1 MGQYGNQPDFIT
13 TDIKSIDNLN
23 GFISDTPSSA
33 SYLGGS
39 LIYIGGQTG
48 AQNLCAIPA
57 GVVGPSVVTGLSSI
71 GVAGSMGSGYT
82 TATAVPTLGGSTG
95 SSGLKVDI
103 VADTVTQVITSIT
116 INDPGTGYQNGDT
129 VTVNQSPTAQNAVF
143 RVVAAPGLP
152 TLLDNAIT
160 FAAPPQGA
168 WFPVPVDY
176 VMNTN
181 TTVTLLL
188 AGK

>member
-1 MGQYGNQPDFIT
+1 MGQYANQPDFIT
-13 TDIKSIDNLN
+13 NSIQPVAPVAVGSLTAADSLN
-23 GFISDTPSSA
+23 GSV
-33 SYLGGS
+33 L
-39 LIYIGGQTG
+39 YIGTSAPG
-48 AQNLCAIPA
+48 NLQVIPA
-57 GVVGPSVVTGLSSI
+57 GRVGPSVVTGLSSI

-143 RVVAAPGLP
+143 RVVASPGLP
-152 TLLDNAIT
+152 G
-160 FAAPPQGA
+160 AAQAQVFVNVPQGE
-168 WFPVPVDY
+168 WFPVVVDY
-176 VMNTN
+176 VLSDS
-181 TTVTLLL
+181 TTVSDII

>member
-1 MGQYGNQPDFIT
+1 MGQYANQPDFIT
-13 TDIKSIDNLN
+13 NDIQPVSPVAAASLTAADSLN
-23 GFISDTPSSA
+23 GSV
-33 SYLGGS
+33 L
-39 LIYIGGQTG
+39 YIGSTPPGSSIQV
-48 AQNLCAIPA
+48 IPA
-57 GVVGPSVVTGLSSI
+57 GRVGPSVVTGLSSI

-116 INDPGTGYQNGDT
+116 INDPGTGYKNGDT

-143 RVVAAPGLP
+143 RVVASPGLP
-152 TLLDNAIT
+152 GIAQAQIFVN
-160 FAAPPQGA
+160 PPQGE
-168 WFPVPVDY
+168 WFPVVVDY
-176 VMNTN
+176 VLSDS
-181 TTVTLLL
+181 TTVTDII

>member
-1 MGQYGNQPDFIT
+1 MGQYANQPDFIT
-13 TDIKSIDNLN
+13 NDIQSVAPVAAASLTAADSLN
-23 GFISDTPSSA
+23 GSV
-33 SYLGGS
+33 L
-39 LIYIGGQTG
+39 YIGTSAPGNIQV
-48 AQNLCAIPA
+48 IPA
-57 GVVGPSVVTGLSSI
+57 GRVGPSVVTGLSSI

-143 RVVAAPGLP
+143 RVVASPGLP
-152 TLLDNAIT
+152 G
-160 FAAPPQGA
+160 AAQAQVFVNVPQGE
-168 WFPVPVDY
+168 WFPVVVDY
-176 VMNTN
+176 VLSDS
-181 TTVTLLL
+181 TTVTDII